1 VRGETLMPGCVLRAS
16 GDEFVPADFL
26 RQSFFNPCNV
36 FLINERRGSSS
47 VWPTSGFTVDVS
59 STSGDEIEKQIED
72 ALEFL
77 NRYREELTR
86 LVDMPGLTDLRLDFG
101 VNRKNVF
108 VQSSYFPPALLK
120 VAASLN
126 VGIEISIYGNDGYVD

>member
-1 VRGETLMPGCVLRAS
+1 MPGCVLRAS

-26 RQSFFNPCNV
+26 SQSFFNPCNV

-77 NRYREELTR
+77 NRYRDELTR
-86 LVDMPGLTDLRLDFG
+86 LFDMPGLTDLRLDFG

-108 VQSSYFPPALLK
+108 VQSSYFPPALLN